1 MWSGFDQDV
10 GMILEYTVQ
19 GDRDIYQHWEGAVR
33 DEEGEIKIY
42 AERSDSKQVGAKDQR
57 MLTRTK
63 NDWGKAGIAQLTY
76 GIRSELSM
84 QRRAEQLRQRKK
96 REKDRARLV

>member
-1 MWSGFDQDV
+1 
-10 GMILEYTVQ
+10 
-19 GDRDIYQHWEGAVR
+19 
-33 DEEGEIKIY
+33 
-42 AERSDSKQVGAKDQR
+42 

-63 NDWGKAGIAQLTY
+63 NDWEKAGIAQFTY

-96 REKDRARLV
+96 RRENRARFVKKNLLSSQRSFIVKKDQGHFPVERKKSRVIYKKHIPTH